1 VPAVGIV
8 DEDIVAVR
16 AATDIVA
23 VISQYTQ
30 LRRVGQRWV
39 GLCPFH
45 AEKTPSFN
53 VNQELGLYRCWG
65 CQVRGDAITFVREVE
80 HLDFVAAVEL
90 LAGRAG
96 ITLRY
101 SDQGEGESRK
111 RRARLVA
118 AIEQAV
124 DWYHERL
131 LSAPDAAR
139 ARGYLRERGLTGDE
153 VRAFRVGW
161 APEGWDTMVKAL
173 RLPNDVLQDTG
184 LGFLNRG
191 GRQTDAFRGR
201 ILFPIFDPNGD
212 AVGFGGRV
220 MPGGEGPKYKNTPET
235 ALYQKSKLLYA
246 LNWSKAR
253 IVQDDRAIVCEGYT
267 DVIGFARAGLPAAVA
282 TCGTALT
289 EEHVRL
295 LRRYARHLVLAFDAD
310 AAGQAAAERFYQW
323 ERDHEIE
330 VGVADLPAGVD
341 PADLA
346 STDPDRLAKAVDG
359 AVPFLKFRVDRVL
372 GAARLDTAEGR
383 ARAAEAALEVIR
395 EHPSELV
402 RDQYLMEVAGRC
414 RVEPDQLRAA
424 LARPAPAPV
433 ERDRGRGRE
442 RGAGPG
448 PVAVADRTRPV
459 GEERNGPELE
469 VLRHVVHD
477 WPAVEHWV
485 RYEDLFEVDVHA
497 MAFRALMAHPT
508 VPEAIDG
515 AEPRVADLLARLAA
529 EEVDSEPF
537 DAVVRLLTERARH
550 EVNSLVPRVTAEPTL
565 QQDVQWLTSCIDQL
579 RDPTAAGTA
588 AEQLVA
594 WLGSRGEGEE

>member
-1 VPAVGIV
+1 VGIV

-16 AATDIVA
+16 AATDLVA
-23 VISQYTQ
+23 LITQYTQ

-65 CQVRGDAITFVREVE
+65 CQARGDAITFVREVE
-80 HLDFVAAVEL
+80 HLDFVASVEL

-118 AIEQAV
+118 AVEQAV

-131 LSAPDAAR
+131 LSSPDAAT
-139 ARGYLRERGLTGDE
+139 ARGYLRERGLTGDD
-153 VRAFRVGW
+153 VRAYKVGW

-173 RLPNDVLQDTG
+173 RLPEDVARDTG
-184 LGFLNRG
+184 LIRLNRN
-191 GRQTDAFRGR
+191 GRATDAFRGR
-201 ILFPIFDPNGD
+201 ILFPIFDANGD
-212 AVGFGGRV
+212 AVGFGARV
-220 MPGGEGPKYKNTPET
+220 MPGGDGPKYLNTPET
-235 ALYQKSKLLYA
+235 TLYQKSKLLYA

-253 IVQDDRAIVCEGYT
+253 IVNDDRAVVCEGYT

-295 LRRYARHLVLAFDAD
+295 LRRYARRLVLAFDAD

-330 VGVADLPAGVD
+330 VAVADLPSGVD

-346 STDPDRLAKAVDG
+346 SSDPDRLMAAIDQ

-372 GAARLDTAEGR
+372 AAARLDTAEGR
-383 ARAAEAALEVIR
+383 AKAAEAALAVIR
-395 EHPSELV
+395 EHPSDLV

-414 RVEPDQLRAA
+414 RAEPEQLRTM
-424 LARPAPAPV
+424 LREGPRIPVEGQPTPARPRRDED
-433 ERDRGRGRE
+433 ER
-442 RGAGPG
+442 A
-448 PVAVADRTRPV
+448 
-459 GEERNGPELE
+459 GPELE

-477 WPAVEHWV
+477 WAAVEHWI
-485 RYEDLFEVDVHA
+485 RYEELFERDLHA
-497 MAFRALMAHPT
+497 LAFRALMAHPT
-508 VPEAIDG
+508 VSEAIDG
-515 AEPRVADLLARLAA
+515 ADPRVAELLARLAT
-529 EEVDSEPF
+529 EEVDSEAF
-537 DAVVRLLTERARH
+537 DAVVRLLTERVRH
-550 EVNSLVPRVTAEPTL
+550 EVHGLALRVNTEPDL
-565 QQDVQWLTSCIDQL
+565 QSDIQWLTERMHELQDQA
-579 RDPTAAGTA
+579 AAGEA

-594 WLGSRGEGEE
+594 WLGSKGEGGE

>member
-1 VPAVGIV
+1 MGIV

-16 AATDIVA
+16 GATDIVG
-23 VISQYTQ
+23 VITQYTQ
-30 LRRVGQRWV
+30 LRRVGTRWV

-65 CQVRGDAITFVREVE
+65 CQVRGDAITFIREVE

-101 SDQGEGESRK
+101 SDQGEGEGRK
-111 RRARLVA
+111 RRAKLVEA
-118 AIEQAV
+118 VGKAV

-131 LSAPDAAR
+131 LSAPDAAT
-139 ARGYLRERGLTGDE
+139 ARGYLRERGLSGDE
-153 VRAFRVGW
+153 VRAFKVGW
-161 APEGWDTMVKAL
+161 APDTWDTMVKAL
-173 RLPNDVLQDTG
+173 RLPDDVIRDTG

-201 ILFPIFDPNGD
+201 ILFPIYDANGD
-212 AVGFGGRV
+212 PVGFGGRV

-253 IVQDDRAIVCEGYT
+253 IVTDDRAIVCEGYT

-295 LRRYARHLVLAFDAD
+295 LRRYARRIVLAFDAD
-310 AAGQAAAERFYQW
+310 SAGQAAAERFYQW

-330 VGVADLPAGVD
+330 VAVADLPPGVD

-346 STDPDRLAKAVDG
+346 GSDPERLAAAVEQ

-383 ARAAEAALEVIR
+383 AKAAEAAIEVIR

-402 RDQYLMEVAGRC
+402 RDQYLMDVAGPC
-414 RVEPDQLRAA
+414 RVEPAQLRAM
-424 LARPAPAPV
+424 LARPAPPPRVV
-433 ERDRGRGRE
+433 ESRPGSRSA
-442 RGAGPG
+442 GAGDTSAG
-448 PVAVADRTRPV
+448 PLQARRIA
-459 GEERNGPELE
+459 EERNGPELE
-469 VLRHVVHD
+469 VLRHVLHH
-477 WPAVEHWV
+477 WEEVEHWI
-485 RYEDLFEVDVHA
+485 RYEDLFESDLHA

-508 VPEAIDG
+508 VPEAIEAADPG
-515 AEPRVADLLARLAA
+515 VADLLARLAA
-529 EEVDSEPF
+529 EEVDSDAF
-537 DAVVRLLTERARH
+537 DAVVRLLTERARQ
-550 EVNSLVPRVTAEPTL
+550 EVTGMITRVASEPGL
-565 QQDVQWLTSCIDQL
+565 QREQQWLTLCIDQL
-579 RDPTAAGTA
+579 RDPSTAAVA

-594 WLGSRGEGEE
+594 WLGTRGEGGE

>member
-1 VPAVGIV
+1 VGIV

-16 AATDIVA
+16 AATDVVSLIT
-23 VISQYTQ
+23 QYTQ
-30 LRRVGQRWV
+30 LRKVGQRWV

-65 CQVRGDAITFVREVE
+65 CQARGDAITFVREVE

-101 SDQGEGESRK
+101 SDQGEGEHRK

-118 AIEQAV
+118 AVEQAV
-124 DWYHERL
+124 EWYHERL
-131 LSAPDAAR
+131 LSAPDAAT
-139 ARGYLRERGLTGDE
+139 ARGYLRDRGLTGDD
-153 VRAFRVGW
+153 VRAFKVGW

-173 RLPNDVLQDTG
+173 RLPEDVARDTG
-184 LGFLNRG
+184 LIRLNRN
-191 GRQTDAFRGR
+191 GRATDAFRGR
-201 ILFPIFDPNGD
+201 ILFPIFDANGD
-212 AVGFGGRV
+212 AVGFGARV
-220 MPGGEGPKYKNTPET
+220 MPGGDGPKYLNTPET
-235 ALYQKSKLLYA
+235 SLYQKSKLLYA

-253 IVQDDRAIVCEGYT
+253 IVNDDRAIVCEGYT

-330 VGVADLPAGVD
+330 VAVADLPAGVD

-346 STDPDRLAKAVDG
+346 TSDPDRLLAAIDT

-372 GAARLDTAEGR
+372 AAARLDTAEGR
-383 ARAAEAALEVIR
+383 VRAAEAALAVIR

-414 RVEPDQLRAA
+414 RVEPEQLRTM
-424 LARPAPAPV
+424 L
-433 ERDRGRGRE
+433 RDGPRTSDGGGDRSADV
-442 RGAGPG
+442 GAGPRG
-448 PVAVADRTRPV
+448 RTV
-459 GEERNGPELE
+459 ERESPELE

-477 WPAVEHWV
+477 WAAVEHWI
-485 RYEDLFEVDVHA
+485 RYEELFQDDVHA
-497 MAFRALMAHPT
+497 LAFRVLMAHAT
-508 VPEAIDG
+508 VPEAIEAADP
-515 AEPRVADLLARLAA
+515 AVADLLARLAA
-529 EEVDSEPF
+529 EEVDSKPF
-537 DAVVRLLTERARH
+537 EDAVIRLLTERVRH
-550 EVNSLVPRVTAEPTL
+550 ELQALALRVNAEPDL
-565 QQDVQWLTSCIDQL
+565 QSEIYWLTQQMHAL
-579 RDPTAAGTA
+579 QDPGAAAEA

-594 WLGSRGEGEE
+594 WLGSKGEGGE